1 MHGTIEVAA
10 ELRTLFIDAHQWSE
24 GDHLKSTGVGQDRA
38 IPLHEIVEPPE
49 TLHPLMS
56 WAQVE
61 VIRVRQNDLRAKRF
75 QILRVE

>member
-1 MHGTIEVAA
+1 MHGTIEVAT

-24 GDHLKSTGVGQDRA
+24 GDHLKSTGIGQDRA
-38 IPLHEIVEPPE
+38 IPLHELMEAAKA
-49 TLHPLMS
+49 LHSLMA

-75 QILRVE
+75 QILRVK